1 MEIKSIMLSL
11 TLGWKNKWNYSGNAS
26 RSEFLWNT
34 LALTIVFFVVNFF
47 AIIGIGLLSI
57 AIPALPI
64 RESVWIVMTATFLV
78 LAVIF
83 CGLLSRRLQDT
94 GHNRWYGI
102 ALVCLSPLATIATI
116 LFTVILFPTIVDD
129 GAVFAWGDL
138 LEDWKVA
145 FMFVFSTLII
155 IAYAYLLVRVVP
167 LLFKKT
173 TMGQTCQYDLDS
185 SAPRVPLIAH

>member
-1 MEIKSIMLSL
+1 MLSL

-34 LALTIVFFVVNFF
+34 FALTIVFFVVNFF

-64 RESVWIVMTATFLV
+64 RESVWIVMTATSIV

-116 LFTVILFPTIVDD
+116 LFTVILFPSIVDN
-129 GAVFAWGDL
+129 GAVFAWSDL
-138 LEDWKVA
+138 LEDRKVA
-145 FMFVFSTLII
+145 FMFGISAIII
-155 IAYAYLLVRVVP
+155 IAYVCLLIRVVP
-167 LLFKKT
+167 MLFKKSVLP
-173 TMGQTCQYDLDS
+173 QPCD
-185 SAPRVPLIAH
+185 